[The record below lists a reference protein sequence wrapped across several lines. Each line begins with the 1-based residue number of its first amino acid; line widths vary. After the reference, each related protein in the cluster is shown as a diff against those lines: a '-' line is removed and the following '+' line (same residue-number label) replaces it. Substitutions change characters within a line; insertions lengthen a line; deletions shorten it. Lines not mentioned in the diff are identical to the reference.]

1 MNTPNNQRSQQT
13 EKELEEALILLLK
26 KKKFEDISIQDL
38 CKKAGVNRTTFY
50 AHFDNL
56 PEMISA
62 IQQNR
67 FKDTVD
73 FYINPKTGRFHE
85 PDKEAHD
92 KCVETLKKVAANRD
106 ISLAFFTTP
115 CLYELYADHVQNYWN
130 NISEDIRKKWKY
142 KSDTNALYHLI
153 AMHAC
158 FNAIVQ
164 HWLETGCKES
174 AEEIVEIIGD
184 EFSMK

>member
-13 EKELEEALILLLK
+13 TKDLEEALVLLLK

-50 AHFDNL
+50 AHYDNL
-56 PEMISA
+56 SEMISS
-62 IQQNR
+62 IQMNR
-67 FKDTVD
+67 FKDSVN
-73 FYINPKTGRFHE
+73 FYINPKTGKFHE
-85 PDKEAHD
+85 PDKESRE
-92 KCVETLKKVAANRD
+92 KCIETLRTVAENRD

-115 CLYELYADHVQNYWN
+115 CLYSLYADSVQRYWN
-130 NISEDIRKKWKY
+130 TISEEIRKKWKY
-142 KSDTNALYHLI
+142 KSDANALYHLI

-174 AEEIVEIIGD
+174 PEEIVDIIGD